1 MLGAGRCGGGGGW
14 VGCGGGW
21 LCVLGGGGCVR
32 GNQWSMDPPVT
43 SDLWCGAVGVGGPWY
58 SRRPYRGATV
68 SLLGP
73 VVEVT
78 LILETHDPEVTLQ

>member
-1 MLGAGRCGGGGGW
+1 MEAGGW
-14 VGCGGGW
+14 DAVAGSFVFG
-21 LCVLGGGGCVR
+21 GGGGCVR

-73 VVEVT
+73 LVEVT